1 MNARIAGVLVVLLI
15 ALGGGALLVRQQ
27 QSSQKPAAAGT
38 LGQPLLKGLQASQ
51 VASIVIR
58 QPRDALTIAKKDE
71 HWTIPER
78 GGFPADFD
86 KVRDFV
92 VKAISLKIGQS
103 EPIGEQD
110 RARLLLDAGG
120 TAIEFLGADGKPL
133 ARLTAGRKYFKS
145 EPENPAKANGD
156 GRYVA
161 LPGDEKRVV
170 VVSDP
175 LAQASTRS
183 ADWISKAG
191 FAAEKVK
198 TMEVRYHDGAN
209 GAATGSSWR
218 IERSGDNADW
228 KLAGAR
234 GGEKLDISK
243 ANAASYSLSLI
254 ELADV
259 APADAKP
266 EETGLDKPTV
276 VTAATLDGLS
286 YTLKLGKLSGDN
298 YYASV
303 AIAGEPK
310 PEGKDAEER
319 LKKINARLPR
329 EKALAG
335 YTLLIPKAKLEDVV
349 KQRSDL
355 LAKKEERKK

>member
-1 MNARIAGVLVVLLI
+1 LNARIVGVLLILLI
-15 ALGGGALLVRQQ
+15 ALGGGALLVREQQ
-27 QSSQKPAAAGT
+27 GARKSVDAGT

-58 QPRDALTIAKKDE
+58 QPKDAITIAKKDE
-71 HWTIPER
+71 RWTITER

-92 VKAISLKIGQS
+92 VKAIALKIGQS
-103 EPIGEQD
+103 EPIGEKD

-120 TAIEFLGADGKPL
+120 TAVEFLGNDGKPL
-133 ARLTAGRKYFKS
+133 ARLTAGRKYFKT
-145 EPENPAKANGD
+145 EPENPEKANAD

-170 VVSDP
+170 VVADP
-175 LAQASTRS
+175 LAQASTRT

-198 TMEVRYHDGAN
+198 TMEVRAADGA
-209 GAATGSSWR
+209 SWK
-218 IERSGDNADW
+218 IERSADNADW

-234 GGEKLDISK
+234 GDEKLDITK

-266 EETGLDKPTV
+266 EETGLDKPMA
-276 VTAATLDGLS
+276 VTATTLDGLT

-298 YYASV
+298 YYATV
-303 AIAGEPK
+303 AISGEPR

-319 LKKINARLPR
+319 LKKINERLPR

-335 YTLLIPKAKLEDVV
+335 YTLLVPKSKLEDIV
-349 KQRSDL
+349 KKRSEL
-355 LAKKEERKK
+355 LAKKAEKKK

>member
-1 MNARIAGVLVVLLI
+1 MNARIVGALLILLI
-15 ALGGGALLVRQQ
+15 ALGGGALLVREQQ
-27 QSSQKPAAAGT
+27 ASRKSVDAGT

-51 VASIVIR
+51 VAAIVIR
-58 QPRDALTIAKKDE
+58 QPKDAITIAKKDE
-71 HWTIPER
+71 RWTIAER
-78 GGFPADFD
+78 GGFPADLD

-92 VKAISLKIGQS
+92 IKAIALKIGQS
-103 EPIGEQD
+103 EPIGEKD

-120 TAIEFLGADGKPL
+120 TAVEFLGADGKPL
-133 ARLTAGRKYFKS
+133 ARLTAGRKYFKA
-145 EPENPAKANGD
+145 EPENAEKANGD

-175 LAQASTRS
+175 LSQASTRS

-198 TMEVRYHDGAN
+198 TMEVRAAD

-218 IERSGDNADW
+218 IERPADNADW

-234 GGEKLDISK
+234 GDEKLDITK

-254 ELADV
+254 EFADV

-266 EETGLDKPTV
+266 EETGLDKPMV
-276 VTAATLDGLS
+276 VTATTLDGLT
-286 YTLKLGKLSGDN
+286 YTLKLGKLSGEN

-303 AIAGEPK
+303 AIAGEAR

-319 LKKINARLPR
+319 LKKINERLPR

-335 YTLLIPKAKLEDVV
+335 YTLLVPKSKLEDIV
-349 KQRSDL
+349 KKRADL
-355 LAKKEERKK
+355 LAKKEEKKK

>member
-1 MNARIAGVLVVLLI
+1 MNSRIAGVLVVLLV
-15 ALGGGALLVRQQ
+15 AMGGGALLVYQQ
-27 QSSQKPAAAGT
+27 QGARTVETGT
-38 LGQPLLKGLQASQ
+38 LGQPLLKGLQAAQ

-58 QPRDALTIAKKDE
+58 QPKQAITIARKGE
-71 HWTIPER
+71 QWAIAER
-78 GGFPADFD
+78 GDFSADIE
-86 KVRDFV
+86 KVRGFV
-92 VKAISLKIGQS
+92 VQAITLKVGQS
-103 EPIGEQD
+103 EPIGEKD

-133 ARLTAGRKYFKS
+133 ARLTAGKKYFKV
-145 EPENPAKANGD
+145 EPENAEKANGD

-161 LPGDEKRVV
+161 LPGDEKRVI

-191 FAAEKVK
+191 FTAEKVK
-198 TMEVRYHDGAN
+198 TLEVRATDGAV
-209 GAATGSSWR
+209 AGSSWR

-228 KLAGAR
+228 KLVGAR
-234 GGEKLDISK
+234 GDEKLEVSK

-266 EETGLDKPTV
+266 EATGLDKPTV
-276 VTAATLDGLS
+276 VTATTFDGLS
-286 YTLKLGKLSGDN
+286 YTLKLGKLAGEN

-303 AIAGEPK
+303 TIAGEAR

-319 LKKINARLPR
+319 LKKINERLPR
-329 EKALAG
+329 EKALAR
-335 YTLLIPKAKLEDVV
+335 YTLLIPKSKLDDVV
-349 KQRSDL
+349 KQRAEL
-355 LAKKEERKK
+355 LVKKEEKKK

>member
-1 MNARIAGVLVVLLI
+1 MNARIAGVLIVLLI
-15 ALGGGALLVRQQ
+15 ALGGGELLVFQQ
-27 QSSQKPAAAGT
+27 QGVRDSADGGT

-51 VASIVIR
+51 VAAIVIR
-58 QPRDALTIAKKDE
+58 QPKDAITIQKKEERWTIA
-71 HWTIPER
+71 ER
-78 GGFPADFD
+78 GGFPADID
-86 KVRDFV
+86 KVREFV
-92 VKAISLKIGQS
+92 VKAIGLKIGQI
-103 EPIGEQD
+103 EPIGEKD

-133 ARLTAGRKYFKS
+133 ARLTAGKKYFKT
-145 EPENPAKANGD
+145 EPENPEKANGD
-156 GRYVA
+156 GRYVM

-170 VVSDP
+170 VVADP

-198 TMEVRYHDGAN
+198 AMEVRAADGA
-209 GAATGSSWR
+209 TWK

-234 GGEKLDISK
+234 GDEKLDISK

-266 EETGLDKPTV
+266 EATGLDKPMI

-286 YTLKLGKLSGDN
+286 YVLKIGKLEGQN
-298 YYASV
+298 YFATIAV
-303 AIAGEPK
+303 AGEPK

-319 LKKINARLPR
+319 LKNISERLPR
-329 EKALAG
+329 ERALEA
-335 YTLLIPKAKLEDVV
+335 YTLLVPKSKLDDVV
-349 KQRSDL
+349 RKRADL
-355 LAKKEERKK
+355 LVKKEEKKK

>member
-1 MNARIAGVLVVLLI
+1 MNARIAGVLIVLLI
-15 ALGGGALLVRQQ
+15 AMGGGALLVFQQ
-27 QSSQKPAAAGT
+27 QGVRDSADGGT

-51 VASIVIR
+51 VAAIVIR
-58 QPRDALTIAKKDE
+58 QPKDAITIQKKEERWTIA
-71 HWTIPER
+71 ER
-78 GGFPADFD
+78 GGFPADID
-86 KVRDFV
+86 KVREFV
-92 VKAISLKIGQS
+92 VKAIGLKIGQS
-103 EPIGEQD
+103 EPIGEKD

-133 ARLTAGRKYFKS
+133 ARLTAGKKYFKT
-145 EPENPAKANGD
+145 EPENPEKANGD
-156 GRYVA
+156 GRYVM

-170 VVSDP
+170 VVADP

-198 TMEVRYHDGAN
+198 AMEVRAADGA
-209 GAATGSSWR
+209 TWK

-234 GGEKLDISK
+234 GDEKLDISK

-259 APADAKP
+259 APESAKP
-266 EETGLDKPTV
+266 EATGLDKPMV
-276 VTAATLDGLS
+276 VTAATLDGLT
-286 YTLKLGKLSGDN
+286 YILKVGKLEGQN
-298 YYASV
+298 YFASI

-319 LKKINARLPR
+319 LKKINERLPR
-329 EKALAG
+329 EKALAAF
-335 YTLLIPKAKLEDVV
+335 TLLIPKSKLDDVV
-349 KQRSDL
+349 KKRADL
-355 LAKKEERKK
+355 LAKKEEKKK

>member
-15 ALGGGALLVRQQ
+15 AMGGGALLVYQQ
-27 QSSQKPAAAGT
+27 QGARTVESGT

-51 VASIVIR
+51 VAAIVIR
-58 QPRDALTIAKKDE
+58 TPKEAITIAKKDE
-71 HWTIPER
+71 RWTIAER
-78 GGFPADFD
+78 GGFPADVE

-92 VKAISLKIGQS
+92 VKAIALKVGQS
-103 EPIGEQD
+103 EPIGEKD
-110 RARLLLDAGG
+110 RTRLLLDAGG
-120 TAIEFLGADGKPL
+120 SAIEFLGADGKPL

-145 EPENPAKANGD
+145 EPENAEKANGD
-156 GRYVA
+156 GRYVM

-191 FAAEKVK
+191 IAAEKVK
-198 TMEVRYHDGAN
+198 TMEVRAADGA
-209 GAATGSSWR
+209 SWK
-218 IERSGDNADW
+218 IERTGDNADW
-228 KLAGAR
+228 KLAGVR
-234 GGEKLDISK
+234 GDEKLDVSK

-259 APADAKP
+259 APESAKP
-266 EETGLDKPTV
+266 EATGMDKPAV
-276 VTAATLDGLS
+276 VTAATLDGLT
-286 YTLKLGKLSGDN
+286 YILKIGKLEGQN
-298 YYASV
+298 YFATI
-303 AIAGEPK
+303 AIAGEPN

-319 LKKINARLPR
+319 LKKINERLPR

-335 YTLLIPKAKLEDVV
+335 FTLLIPKSKLDDVV
-349 KQRSDL
+349 KKRADL
-355 LAKKEERKK
+355 LAKKEAKKK

>member
-27 QSSQKPAAAGT
+27 QSSQKSAGEGT

-51 VASIVIR
+51 VAAVVIR
-58 QPRDALTIAKKDE
+58 EPKASIRIAKKDE
-71 HWTIPER
+71 RWTIAER
-78 GGFPADFD
+78 GDFPADVD

-92 VKAISLKIGQS
+92 VKAIGLKVGQS
-103 EPIGEQD
+103 EPVGEKD

-133 ARLTAGRKYFKS
+133 ARLTAGKKYFKA
-145 EPENPAKANGD
+145 EPENPDKAIGD

-161 LPGDEKRVV
+161 LPGDDKRVIV
-170 VVSDP
+170 VADP
-175 LAQASTRS
+175 LTQASVRS

-198 TMEVRYHDGAN
+198 VMEVRAPE
-209 GAATGSSWR
+209 GAASGSSWR
-218 IERSGDNADW
+218 IERAGDNADW
-228 KLAGAR
+228 KLAGAHAD
-234 GGEKLDISK
+234 EKLDVSK
-243 ANAASYSLSLI
+243 ANSASYSLSLI

-266 EETGLDKPTV
+266 EETGLDKPTL
-276 VTAATLDGLS
+276 VTATTFDGLS
-286 YTLKLGKLSGDN
+286 YTLKIGKLAGDN

-319 LKKINARLPR
+319 LKKIQERLPR
-329 EKALAG
+329 EKSLAAW
-335 YTLLIPKAKLEDVV
+335 TLLVPKSKLDDVLKKRAELLAPKAE
-349 KQRSDL
+349 
-355 LAKKEERKK
+355 KKK